1 MNHLAEEILNFWFGS
16 TNLAKPLE
24 KRQVWFR
31 STPEFDLEIK
41 DRFTETHKRASE
53 GKLDFLKGMP
63 GEYLSLII
71 ILDQFP
77 RNIYRGTPKAYVSDP
92 KALEI
97 SSLALDLGYDA
108 EFGLRQKIFTYL
120 PFEHSENLEHQ
131 ERALSLFMKLGD
143 DNSKNSAQGHFD
155 AIKKFGRFPHRNKI
169 LGRLNTPEE
178 EEYMKNPPM
187 WGKTAA
193 EAKELERTQQKNQTK
208 T

>member
-1 MNHLAEEILNFWFGS
+1 MDNLAAEILTFWFGS
-16 TNLAKPLE
+16 TDLAKPLE

-31 STPEFDLEIK
+31 STPQFDQEIK

-53 GKLDFLKGMP
+53 GDLDYLKGTP

-71 ILDQFP
+71 VLDQFP
-77 RNIYRGTPKAYVSDP
+77 RNIYRGTPKAFASDP
-92 KALEI
+92 KALET
-97 SSLALDLGYDA
+97 SSLALDLAYDA
-108 EFGLRQKIFTYL
+108 SFGLRQKIFTYL
-120 PFEHSENLEHQ
+120 PFEHSENLKDQ
-131 ERALSLFMKLGD
+131 ERAFSLFMKLD
-143 DNSKNSAQGHFD
+143 DDDAKKSALGHFD

-193 EAKELERTQQKNQTK
+193 EAEELEIAKLK
-208 T
+208 D

>member
-1 MNHLAEEILNFWFGS
+1 MDNLAAEILTFWFGS
-16 TNLAKPLE
+16 TDLAKPLE

-31 STPEFDLEIK
+31 STPQFDQEIK

-53 GKLDFLKGMP
+53 GDLDYLKGTP

-71 ILDQFP
+71 VLDQFP
-77 RNIYRGTPKAYVSDP
+77 RNIYRGTPKAFASDP
-92 KALEI
+92 KALET
-97 SSLALDLGYDA
+97 SSLALEFGYDA
-108 EFGLRQKIFTYL
+108 RFELRQKIFTYL
-120 PFEHSENLEHQ
+120 PFEHSENLKDQ
-131 ERALSLFMKLGD
+131 ERALSLFMKLDD
-143 DNSKNSAQGHFD
+143 DNAKKSALGHFD

-193 EAKELERTQQKNQTK
+193 EAEELEIAKLK
-208 T
+208 D